1 MVNVPKFMVTVE
13 TKNYPVL
20 STSPII
26 QRYAKIRKKMNASEI
41 AACLANYASVTL
53 EKNNGTAVKLTANNF
68 KSVLLAYSDEL
79 KNIQLNAD
87 LKTEEAKNEERLEK
101 IKEEPAVEAAAPKRS
116 TKKSAPV
123 EETPV
128 EEPAKEEAPAEE
140 QNETVQE
147 DPEDEDT
154 FDETPYYETPAETTE
169 AKSGDEAE
177 PVEEPKTSKKKK

>member
-123 EETPV
+123 EE
-128 EEPAKEEAPAEE
+128 PAKEEAPAEE

-147 DPEDEDT
+147 DPEDEET
-154 FDETPYYETPAETTE
+154 FDETPYYETPAETSE
-169 AKSGDEAE
+169 DKSGDEVE
-177 PVEEPKTSKKKK
+177 PVEEEPKTSKKKK

>member
-123 EETPV
+123 EE
-128 EEPAKEEAPAEE
+128 PAKEEAPAEE

-147 DPEDEDT
+147 DPEDEET

-169 AKSGDEAE
+169 DKSGDEVE